1 MQNILVIGSANIDYI
16 ATVDSMPKPGETVLG
31 KDFEIRYGGKGAN
44 QAYTAALL
52 GSKVS
57 FLTSVGTCELTEKM
71 IKNYEKAGIDTK
83 YINKTDDTTGLAII
97 TLDKF
102 SENSIIVIPGAN
114 NKLDVELVEKNT
126 DLIKKSDIII
136 LQNEIPIKT
145 NEYIIDLAFRE
156 NIKVALNLAP
166 AKNLSEKYL
175 EKLEFLIVNESEL
188 EFLSKELDELLNIGV
203 KNIILTLGSKG
214 SMLINKNL
222 KIEVGAEKVKAV
234 DTTGAGDS
242 FIGAFF
248 NKFNGENHKEA
259 LEFATHI
266 AALVVTKKGAQV
278 EI

>member
-1 MQNILVIGSANIDYI
+1 MENILVIGSANIDYI
-16 ATVDSMPKPGETVLG
+16 ATVDSMPKPGETILG

-57 FLTSVGTCELTEKM
+57 FLASVGTCEVTEKM
-71 IKNYEKAGIDTK
+71 IKNYEKVGIDTK
-83 YINKTDDTTGLAII
+83 YINKTDETTGLAII

-114 NKLDVELVEKNT
+114 NKLDIELVDKNI

-136 LQNEIPIKT
+136 LQNEIPQET
-145 NEYIIDLAFRE
+145 NEYVIDLAFKL
-156 NIKVALNLAP
+156 NKKIALNLAP
-166 AKNLSEKYL
+166 AKNISEKYL

-188 EFLSKELDELLNIGV
+188 EFLNKQLDELLNIGV

-214 SMLINKNL
+214 SILINKNV
-222 KIEVGAEKVKAV
+222 KFEASAEKVKAV

-248 NKFNGENHKEA
+248 NKFNGENYKEA
-259 LEFATHI
+259 LEFASHI